1 MNTLLPILHKLVE
14 YLGYKDVVKSGL
26 KEVWDT
32 FNEWLQ
38 EKYGGWKKILKK
50 AFDVSIEAALSALKA
65 VKEEIIKV
73 CKENHKILE
82 QLTKFATKACLGPL
96 IMKQALKAGA
106 KISARE
112 GTKQAAKM
120 AARQGTKG
128 AVKGGAKSVG
138 KTILKEGTR
147 QATKR
152 GSKMVI
158 KQTVR
163 TATKEG
169 AKQTLK
175 QGSKTATSQ
184 AIKSAIKSGA
194 TPLSIG
200 SDVAQAGFEW
210 FGYKKIGKTVGVT
223 GNITAGAIVGS
234 VAGPP
239 GAALGALGGFLVW
252 GAGEVV
258 GGLVDRA
265 FGTDN
270 GTATTESKLIL
281 CTKISPIAVKVTIIA
296 SI

>member
-1 MNTLLPILHKLVE
+1 
-14 YLGYKDVVKSGL
+14 
-26 KEVWDT
+26 
-32 FNEWLQ
+32 
-38 EKYGGWKKILKK
+38 
-50 AFDVSIEAALSALKA
+50 
-65 VKEEIIKV
+65 
-73 CKENHKILE
+73 
-82 QLTKFATKACLGPL
+82 
-96 IMKQALKAGA
+96 
-106 KISARE
+106 
-112 GTKQAAKM
+112 
-120 AARQGTKG
+120 
-128 AVKGGAKSVG
+128 
-138 KTILKEGTR
+138 
-147 QATKR
+147 
-152 GSKMVI
+152 MVI

-234 VAGPP
+234 AAGPP